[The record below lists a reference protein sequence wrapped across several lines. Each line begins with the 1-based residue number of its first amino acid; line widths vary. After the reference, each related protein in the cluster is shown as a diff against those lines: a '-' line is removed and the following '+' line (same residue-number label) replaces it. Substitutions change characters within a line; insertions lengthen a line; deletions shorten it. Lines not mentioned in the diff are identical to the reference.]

1 MFILTGI
8 LAIIAIL
15 VVKFI
20 VPDVAIQVPVLAAD
34 SDASVLSPALLRLH
48 FSIFVLNFMQVS
60 LFLVVP
66 LALVD
71 HAGIAVQHHWMV
83 YLPLA
88 VAGFVIAVP
97 GIIWAETRGLM
108 RPILLA
114 AIALLTVTMLGFAA
128 GYRYELG
135 LILALFGFF
144 IAFNLLEA
152 LLPSLASRLA
162 PPARKGLAMG
172 VYNTA
177 QSLGLFAGG
186 VIGGLAA
193 SYGTAAV
200 FLVCAVLGLIWLG
213 IAAFIQPPPRRQGS

>member
-1 MFILTGI
+1 M
-8 LAIIAIL
+8 
-15 VVKFI
+15 
-20 VPDVAIQVPVLAAD
+20 
-34 SDASVLSPALLRLH
+34 LSPALLRLH
-48 FSIFVLNFMQVS
+48 VSIFVLNFMQVS

-88 VAGFVIAVP
+88 VAGFIIAMP

-114 AIALLTVTMLGFAA
+114 AIALLTVSMLGFAA
-128 GYRYELG
+128 GYRTELG
-135 LILALFGFF
+135 LIVALFGFF

-162 PPARKGLAMG
+162 PPARKGWRWACTTPR
-172 VYNTA
+172 NRSA
-177 QSLGLFAGG
+177 CSPAAPSAAWSPAWRCRFISGLRHARP
-186 VIGGLAA
+186 GLAWHRRLHP
-193 SYGTAAV
+193 AA
-200 FLVCAVLGLIWLG
+200 
-213 IAAFIQPPPRRQGS
+213 AAAAM